1 MSYPDNKNQIWLHVI
16 GGITFAGVW
25 LMMDYFFGDFRW
37 PLGILGGA
45 VFAFVGVAH
54 NKLKGESDNCQ

>member
-1 MSYPDNKNQIWLHVI
+1 
-16 GGITFAGVW
+16 
-25 LMMDYFFGDFRW
+25 MMDYFFGDFRW